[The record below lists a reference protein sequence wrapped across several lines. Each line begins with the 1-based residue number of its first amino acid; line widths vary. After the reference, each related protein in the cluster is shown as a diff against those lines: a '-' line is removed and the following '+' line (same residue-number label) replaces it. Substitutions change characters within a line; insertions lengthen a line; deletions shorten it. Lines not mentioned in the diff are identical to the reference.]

1 MAGHTLRSP
10 HPPPLPRALAKQAT
24 IGLISRSQP
33 LSDHFWKNNVDF
45 EKDKEE
51 VCLWSPLNNLFIL
64 FYGVRQV
71 FVQYSAVETRGDR
84 DDEFNKREKI
94 VLRGPVVVTRN
105 PCLHPGDVRQLEAV
119 DVPGLC
125 HLVDCVVF
133 PRQGSRPHPNEM
145 AGNMPVAT
153 L

>member
-1 MAGHTLRSP
+1 M
-10 HPPPLPRALAKQAT
+10 
-24 IGLISRSQP
+24 
-33 LSDHFWKNNVDF
+33 F
-45 EKDKEE
+45 
-51 VCLWSPLNNLFIL
+51 NLF
-64 FYGVRQV
+64 YRVYQV
-71 FVQYSAVETRGDR
+71 FVQYSAVETRADR
-84 DDEFNKREKI
+84 DDKDDEFNKNKKI

-145 AGNMPVAT
+145 AGNMNHFLFQPDTRTRA
-153 L
+153 

>member
-1 MAGHTLRSP
+1 M
-10 HPPPLPRALAKQAT
+10 
-24 IGLISRSQP
+24 
-33 LSDHFWKNNVDF
+33 F
-45 EKDKEE
+45 
-51 VCLWSPLNNLFIL
+51 NLFYL
-64 FYGVRQV
+64 GYQV
-71 FVQYSAVETRGDR
+71 FVQYSAVETRADR
-84 DDEFNKREKI
+84 DDEDDEFNKNKKI

-145 AGNMPVAT
+145 AGNTPIAT
-153 L
+153 I

>member
-1 MAGHTLRSP
+1 M
-10 HPPPLPRALAKQAT
+10 
-24 IGLISRSQP
+24 
-33 LSDHFWKNNVDF
+33 F
-45 EKDKEE
+45 
-51 VCLWSPLNNLFIL
+51 NLFYL
-64 FYGVRQV
+64 GYQV
-71 FVQYSAVETRGDR
+71 FVQYSAVETRADR
-84 DDEFNKREKI
+84 DDEDDEFNKNKKI

-145 AGNMPVAT
+145 AGNMNHFLFQPDTRTRA
-153 L
+153 